1 MADRSDELRT
11 PSPPFRVGDWLVEP
25 AQDTIRCGESVRHL
39 EPKVMDALVALARR
53 AGEVLSKA
61 ELTDAVWQV
70 PFISENR
77 LVGVIA
83 ELRRAFDDDV
93 HAPRYVETVP
103 TRGYRLA
110 PPVEWMGGDPAP
122 EPGRESHFLIETA
135 DHTYRLREGANII
148 GREAEVDVC
157 IASEWVS
164 RRHARLQ
171 VDGDHAVLED
181 LGSKN
186 GTLVNGAR
194 LSGPVR
200 LHDGDEIRLG
210 RGVVV
215 LRFSSALVATRTES
229 GGASEAP

>member
-1 MADRSDELRT
+1 
-11 PSPPFRVGDWLVEP
+11 
-25 AQDTIRCGESVRHL
+25 VRHL
-39 EPKVMDALVALARR
+39 EPKVMEALVALARR

-61 ELTDAVWQV
+61 ELTDAVWRV

-83 ELRRAFDDDV
+83 QLRRAFDDDV
-93 HAPRYVETVP
+93 HTPRYVETVP

-110 PPVEWMGGDPAP
+110 PPVEWLGGEPSP
-122 EPGRESHFLIETA
+122 EPRREAHFLLETA
-135 DHTYRLREGANII
+135 DHTYRLREGANVI

-164 RRHARLQ
+164 RRHALLQ
-171 VDGDHAVLED
+171 VDGDHALLED

-186 GTLVNGAR
+186 GTCVNGER
-194 LSGPVR
+194 LTGPVQ
-200 LHDGDEIRLG
+200 LHDGDEVRLG

-229 GGASEAP
+229 GGASKAP